1 MIHGLLIH
9 ILQEYHPYD
18 DSSIGNIILKD
29 MVKNSIMKPRQNANN
44 VHNSRDAR
52 CVLYQYDTKMIEIGP
67 PWIIN
72 RSHKSTVHLPYT
84 PLCTTLEQTHDDIIK
99 WKHFPRYWPFVR
111 GIHRSPVN
119 SPHKGQWRGA
129 FMFTLICA
137 RINGWVNT
145 REAGDLRR
153 YRAHYDVIV
162 MMWTF
167 LSQCGLLWAVVQGHC
182 DIFAIA
188 LVSLR
193 VWNLINL
200 DTNNKLATNV
210 PLPRMQLWHI
220 LASKRDRL
228 LYCY

>member
-1 MIHGLLIH
+1 MG
-9 ILQEYHPYD
+9 E
-18 DSSIGNIILKD
+18 
-29 MVKNSIMKPRQNANN
+29 NSIMKPRQSANN

-52 CVLYQYDTKMIEIGP
+52 CVLYQYDTKIIEIGP
-67 PWIIN
+67 PCIIN
-72 RSHKSTVHLPYT
+72 RSHKSIVQLRYT
-84 PLCTTLEQTHDDIIK
+84 PLCTTLEQAHDDVIK
-99 WKHFPRYWPFVR
+99 WKHF
-111 GIHRSPVN
+111 HRSPVN

-129 FMFTLICA
+129 LMFTLICA

-153 YRAHYDVIV
+153 FRAHYDVIV
-162 MMWTF
+162 MMCTF

-182 DIFAIA
+182 DICAIA

-200 DTNNKLATNV
+200 DTNSKLVTNV
-210 PLPRMQLWHI
+210 PLPHMQLWHI
-220 LASKRDRL
+220 LASKWDRL